1 MMNKKSY
8 ERWYC
13 MYYAQLHHQA
23 SIPPRVITVRGDG
36 QVKAKPSSIQ
46 LQIEV
51 QTRGQNVQEP
61 QQENAATMNR
71 VIQSTTALGIPSEQI
86 QTAAYT
92 ITPLYHFEDG
102 QQIFNGYEVTNAIT
116 VHVSN
121 PERIG
126 LIIDTAVD
134 NGANRITNIQF
145 KVDHV
150 DAYYQ
155 QALSLALHNAQAK
168 AKTIAETMHL
178 PLHLLPTEIVE
189 EQVNTP
195 ILYRSMAIS
204 SDMTPIEQGQI
215 DINAS
220 VRVNFQ
226 Y

>member
-1 MMNKKSY
+1 
-8 ERWYC
+8 
-13 MYYAQLHHQA
+13 MYYAQLPHQA
-23 SIPPRVITVRGDG
+23 PIPPRVITVTGTG
-36 QVKAKPSSIQ
+36 QVKAKPSAMQ

-51 QTRGQNVQEP
+51 QTQGQNVQEP
-61 QQENAATMNR
+61 QLKNAATMKQ
-71 VIQSTTALGIPSEQI
+71 VIQSITGLGIPSEQI

-102 QQIFNGYEVTNAIT
+102 QQIFTGYEVTNAIT
-116 VHVSN
+116 VNVSD
-121 PERIG
+121 PERVG
-126 LIIDTAVD
+126 FIIDTAVE
-134 NGANRITNIQF
+134 NGANRISNIQF
-145 KVDHV
+145 KVDRA

-178 PLHLLPTEIVE
+178 PLQLLPTEIVE

-195 ILYRSMAIS
+195 ILYRSMAVS

>member
-1 MMNKKSY
+1 
-8 ERWYC
+8 
-13 MYYAQLHHQA
+13 MYYAQLPHQA
-23 SIPPRVITVRGDG
+23 SIPPRVITVTGTG
-36 QVKAKPSSIQ
+36 QVKAKPSAMQ

-51 QTRGQNVQEP
+51 QTQGQNVQEP
-61 QQENAATMNR
+61 QQKNAATMKQ
-71 VIQSTTALGIPSEQI
+71 VIQSITALGIPSEQI

-102 QQIFNGYEVTNAIT
+102 QQIFTGYEVTNAIT
-116 VHVSN
+116 VNVSD
-121 PERIG
+121 PERVG
-126 LIIDTAVD
+126 LIIDTAVE
-134 NGANRITNIQF
+134 NGANRISNIQF
-145 KVDHV
+145 KVDRA

-178 PLHLLPTEIVE
+178 PLQLLPTEIVE

-195 ILYRSMAIS
+195 ILYRSMAVS

>member
-1 MMNKKSY
+1 
-8 ERWYC
+8 
-13 MYYAQLHHQA
+13 MYYAQLPHQA
-23 SIPPRVITVRGDG
+23 SIPPRVITVTGTG
-36 QVKAKPSSIQ
+36 QVKAKPSAMQ

-51 QTRGQNVQEP
+51 QTQGQNVQEP
-61 QQENAATMNR
+61 QQKNAATMKQ
-71 VIQSTTALGIPSEQI
+71 VIQSITALGIPSEQI

-102 QQIFNGYEVTNAIT
+102 QQIFTGYEVTNAIT
-116 VHVSN
+116 VNVSD
-121 PERIG
+121 PERVG
-126 LIIDTAVD
+126 FIIDTAVE
-134 NGANRITNIQF
+134 NGANRISNIQF
-145 KVDHV
+145 KVDRA

-178 PLHLLPTEIVE
+178 PLQLLPTEIVE

-195 ILYRSMAIS
+195 ILYRSMAVS

>member
-1 MMNKKSY
+1 
-8 ERWYC
+8 
-13 MYYAQLHHQA
+13 MYYAQLNHQA
-23 SIPPRVITVRGDG
+23 SIPSRVISVTGNG
-36 QVKAKPSSIQ
+36 QVTAKPSSIQ

-51 QTRGQNVQEP
+51 QTQGQNVQGP
-61 QQENAATMNR
+61 QQENAATMNQ
-71 VIQSTTALGIPSEQI
+71 VIQSITALGIPSEQI

-92 ITPLYHFEDG
+92 ITPLYHFEEG
-102 QQIFNGYEVTNAIT
+102 QQIFTGYEVSNAIT
-116 VHVSN
+116 VHVSD
-121 PERIG
+121 PERVG
-126 LIIDTAVD
+126 LIIDTAVE
-134 NGANRITNIQF
+134 NGANRISNIQF
-145 KVDHV
+145 KVDHA

-178 PLHLLPTEIVE
+178 PLQLFPTEIVE
-189 EQVNTP
+189 EQVHTP

-204 SDMTPIEQGQI
+204 PDMTPIEQGQI

>member
-1 MMNKKSY
+1 
-8 ERWYC
+8 
-13 MYYAQLHHQA
+13 MYYAQLPHQA
-23 SIPPRVITVRGDG
+23 SIPPRVITVTGTG
-36 QVKAKPSSIQ
+36 QVKAKPSAMQ

-51 QTRGQNVQEP
+51 QTQGQNVQEP
-61 QQENAATMNR
+61 QQKNAATMKQ
-71 VIQSTTALGIPSEQI
+71 VIQSITALGIPSEQI

-102 QQIFNGYEVTNAIT
+102 QQIFTGYEVTNAIT
-116 VHVSN
+116 VNVSD
-121 PERIG
+121 PERVG
-126 LIIDTAVD
+126 FIIDTAVE
-134 NGANRITNIQF
+134 NGANRISNIQF
-145 KVDHV
+145 KVDRA

-178 PLHLLPTEIVE
+178 PLQLLPTEIVE

-195 ILYRSMAIS
+195 ILYRSIAVS

>member
-1 MMNKKSY
+1 
-8 ERWYC
+8 
-13 MYYAQLHHQA
+13 MYYAQLPHQA
-23 SIPPRVITVRGDG
+23 SIPPRVITVTGTG
-36 QVKAKPSSIQ
+36 QVKVKPSAMQ

-51 QTRGQNVQEP
+51 QTQGQNVQEP
-61 QQENAATMNR
+61 QQKNAATMKQ
-71 VIQSTTALGIPSEQI
+71 VIQSITALGIPSEQI

-102 QQIFNGYEVTNAIT
+102 QQIFTGYEVTNAIT
-116 VHVSN
+116 VNVSD
-121 PERIG
+121 PERVG
-126 LIIDTAVD
+126 FIIDTAVE
-134 NGANRITNIQF
+134 NGANRISNIQF
-145 KVDHV
+145 KVDRA

-178 PLHLLPTEIVE
+178 PLQLLPTEIVE

-195 ILYRSMAIS
+195 ILYRSMAVS

>member
-1 MMNKKSY
+1 
-8 ERWYC
+8 

-23 SIPPRVITVRGDG
+23 SIPSRVITVTGNG
-36 QVKAKPSSIQ
+36 QVTAKPSSMQ

-51 QTRGQNVQEP
+51 QTQGQNVQEP
-61 QQENAATMNR
+61 QQENAATMNE
-71 VIQSTTALGIPSEQI
+71 VIQSITALGIPSEQI

-102 QQIFNGYEVTNAIT
+102 QQIFTGYEVTNAIT
-116 VHVSN
+116 VHVSD
-121 PERIG
+121 PERVG
-126 LIIDTAVD
+126 LIIDTAVE
-134 NGANRITNIQF
+134 NGANRISNIQF
-145 KVDHV
+145 KVDHA

-178 PLHLLPTEIVE
+178 PLQLFPTEIVE
-189 EQVNTP
+189 EQVHTP

>member
-1 MMNKKSY
+1 
-8 ERWYC
+8 
-13 MYYAQLHHQA
+13 MYYAQLNHQA
-23 SIPPRVITVRGDG
+23 SIPSRVISVTGNG
-36 QVKAKPSSIQ
+36 QVTAKPSSIQ

-51 QTRGQNVQEP
+51 QTQGQNVQGP
-61 QQENAATMNR
+61 QQENAATMNQ
-71 VIQSTTALGIPSEQI
+71 VIQSITALGIPSEQI

-102 QQIFNGYEVTNAIT
+102 QQIFTGYDVSNAIT
-116 VHVSN
+116 VHVSD
-121 PERIG
+121 PERVG
-126 LIIDTAVD
+126 LIIDTAVE
-134 NGANRITNIQF
+134 NGANRISNIQF
-145 KVDHV
+145 KVDHA

-178 PLHLLPTEIVE
+178 PLQLFPTEIVE
-189 EQVNTP
+189 EQVHTP

-204 SDMTPIEQGQI
+204 PDMTPVEQGQI
-215 DINAS
+215 GINAS

>member
-1 MMNKKSY
+1 
-8 ERWYC
+8 
-13 MYYAQLHHQA
+13 MYYAQLPHQA
-23 SIPPRVITVRGDG
+23 SIPPRVITVTGTG
-36 QVKAKPSSIQ
+36 QVKARPSAMQ

-51 QTRGQNVQEP
+51 QTQGQNVQEP
-61 QQENAATMNR
+61 QQKNAATMKQ
-71 VIQSTTALGIPSEQI
+71 VIQSITALGIPSEQI

-102 QQIFNGYEVTNAIT
+102 QQIFTGYEVTNAIT
-116 VHVSN
+116 VNVSD
-121 PERIG
+121 PERVG
-126 LIIDTAVD
+126 FIIDTAVE
-134 NGANRITNIQF
+134 NGANRISNIQF
-145 KVDHV
+145 KVDRA

-178 PLHLLPTEIVE
+178 PLQLLPTEIVE

-195 ILYRSMAIS
+195 ILYRSMAVS

>member
-1 MMNKKSY
+1 MVLYVLCS
-8 ERWYC
+8 
-13 MYYAQLHHQA
+13 APSSGIH
-23 SIPPRVITVRGDG
+23 SPRVITVRGDG

-178 PLHLLPTEIVE
+178 PLQLLPTEIVE

>member
-1 MMNKKSY
+1 
-8 ERWYC
+8 
-13 MYYAQLHHQA
+13 MYYAQLHHQKA

-36 QVKAKPSSIQ
+36 QVKSKPSSIQ

-71 VIQSTTALGIPSEQI
+71 VIQSITALGIPSEQI

-178 PLHLLPTEIVE
+178 PLQLLPTEIVE

>member
-1 MMNKKSY
+1 MLS
-8 ERWYC
+8 
-13 MYYAQLHHQA
+13 
-23 SIPPRVITVRGDG
+23 SIIRHPFPPRVITVRGDG

-178 PLHLLPTEIVE
+178 PLQLLPTEIVE

>member
-1 MMNKKSY
+1 
-8 ERWYC
+8 
-13 MYYAQLHHQA
+13 MYYAQLPHQA
-23 SIPPRVITVRGDG
+23 PIPPRVITVTGTG
-36 QVKAKPSSIQ
+36 QVKAKPSAMQ

-51 QTRGQNVQEP
+51 QTHGQNVQEP
-61 QQENAATMNR
+61 QQKNAATMKQ
-71 VIQSTTALGIPSEQI
+71 VIQSITALGIPSEQI

-102 QQIFNGYEVTNAIT
+102 QQIFTGYEVTNAIT
-116 VHVSN
+116 VNVSD
-121 PERIG
+121 PERVG
-126 LIIDTAVD
+126 FIIDTAVE
-134 NGANRITNIQF
+134 NGANRISNIQF
-145 KVDHV
+145 KVDRA
-150 DAYYQ
+150 DTYYQ

-178 PLHLLPTEIVE
+178 PLQLLPTEIVE

-195 ILYRSMAIS
+195 ILYRSMAVS

>member
-1 MMNKKSY
+1 M
-8 ERWYC
+8 YC
-13 MYYAQLHHQA
+13 MYYAQLNHQA
-23 SIPPRVITVRGDG
+23 SIPSRVISVTGNG
-36 QVKAKPSSIQ
+36 QVTAKPSSIQ

-51 QTRGQNVQEP
+51 QTQGQNVQGP
-61 QQENAATMNR
+61 QQENAATMNQ
-71 VIQSTTALGIPSEQI
+71 VIQSITALGIPSEQI

-92 ITPLYHFEDG
+92 ITPLYHFEEG
-102 QQIFNGYEVTNAIT
+102 QQIFTGYEVSNAIT
-116 VHVSN
+116 VHVSD
-121 PERIG
+121 PERVG
-126 LIIDTAVD
+126 LITDTAVE
-134 NGANRITNIQF
+134 NGANRISNIQF
-145 KVDHV
+145 KVDHA

-178 PLHLLPTEIVE
+178 PLQLFPTEIVE
-189 EQVNTP
+189 EQVHTP

-204 SDMTPIEQGQI
+204 PDMTPIEQGQI

>member
-1 MMNKKSY
+1 
-8 ERWYC
+8 
-13 MYYAQLHHQA
+13 MYYAQLPHQA
-23 SIPPRVITVRGDG
+23 SIPPRVITVTGTG
-36 QVKAKPSSIQ
+36 QVKAKPSAMQ

-51 QTRGQNVQEP
+51 QTQGQNVQEP
-61 QQENAATMNR
+61 QQKNAATMKQ
-71 VIQSTTALGIPSEQI
+71 VIQSITALGIPSEQI

-102 QQIFNGYEVTNAIT
+102 QQIFTGYEVTNAIT
-116 VHVSN
+116 VNLSD
-121 PERIG
+121 PERVG
-126 LIIDTAVD
+126 LIIDTAVE
-134 NGANRITNIQF
+134 NGANRISNIQF
-145 KVDHV
+145 KVDRA

-178 PLHLLPTEIVE
+178 PLQLLPTEIVE

-195 ILYRSMAIS
+195 ILYRSMAVS

>member
-1 MMNKKSY
+1 
-8 ERWYC
+8 
-13 MYYAQLHHQA
+13 MYYAQLPHQA
-23 SIPPRVITVRGDG
+23 SIPPRVITVTGTG
-36 QVKAKPSSIQ
+36 QVKAKPSAMQ

-51 QTRGQNVQEP
+51 QTQGQNVQEP
-61 QQENAATMNR
+61 QQKNAVTMKQ
-71 VIQSTTALGIPSEQI
+71 VIQSITALGIPSEQI

-102 QQIFNGYEVTNAIT
+102 QQIFTGYEVTNAIT
-116 VHVSN
+116 VNVSD
-121 PERIG
+121 PERVG
-126 LIIDTAVD
+126 FIIDTAVE
-134 NGANRITNIQF
+134 NGANRISNIQF
-145 KVDHV
+145 KVDRA

-155 QALSLALHNAQAK
+155 QALSLALHNGQAK

-178 PLHLLPTEIVE
+178 PLQLLPTEIVE

-195 ILYRSMAIS
+195 ILYRSMAVS

>member
-1 MMNKKSY
+1 
-8 ERWYC
+8 
-13 MYYAQLHHQA
+13 MYYAQLPHQA
-23 SIPPRVITVRGDG
+23 SIPPRVITVTGTG
-36 QVKAKPSSIQ
+36 QVKAKPSAMQ

-51 QTRGQNVQEP
+51 QTQGQNVQEP
-61 QQENAATMNR
+61 QQKNAATMKQ
-71 VIQSTTALGIPSEQI
+71 VIQSITALGIPSEQI

-102 QQIFNGYEVTNAIT
+102 QQIFTSYEVTNAIT
-116 VHVSN
+116 VNVSD
-121 PERIG
+121 PERVG
-126 LIIDTAVD
+126 LIIDTAVE
-134 NGANRITNIQF
+134 NGANRISNIQF
-145 KVDHV
+145 KVDRA

-178 PLHLLPTEIVE
+178 PLQLLPTEIVE

-195 ILYRSMAIS
+195 ILYRSMAVS
-204 SDMTPIEQGQI
+204 SDMTPVEQGQI

>member
-1 MMNKKSY
+1 
-8 ERWYC
+8 
-13 MYYAQLHHQA
+13 MYYAQLNHQA
-23 SIPPRVITVRGDG
+23 SIPSRVISVTGNG
-36 QVKAKPSSIQ
+36 QVTAKPSSIQ

-51 QTRGQNVQEP
+51 QTQGQNVQGP
-61 QQENAATMNR
+61 QQENAATTNQ
-71 VIQSTTALGIPSEQI
+71 VIQSITALGIPSEQI

-102 QQIFNGYEVTNAIT
+102 QQIFTGYEVSNAIT
-116 VHVSN
+116 VHVSD
-121 PERIG
+121 PERVG
-126 LIIDTAVD
+126 LIIDTAVE
-134 NGANRITNIQF
+134 NGANRISNIQF
-145 KVDHV
+145 KVDHA

-178 PLHLLPTEIVE
+178 PLQLFPTEIVE
-189 EQVNTP
+189 EQVHTP

-204 SDMTPIEQGQI
+204 PDMTPIEQGQI

>member
-1 MMNKKSY
+1 
-8 ERWYC
+8 
-13 MYYAQLHHQA
+13 MYYAQLNHQA
-23 SIPPRVITVRGDG
+23 SIPSRVISVTGNG
-36 QVKAKPSSIQ
+36 QVTAKPSSIQ

-51 QTRGQNVQEP
+51 QTQGQNVQGP
-61 QQENAATMNR
+61 QQENAATMNQ
-71 VIQSTTALGIPSEQI
+71 VIQSITALGIPSEQI

-102 QQIFNGYEVTNAIT
+102 QQIFTGYEVSNAIT
-116 VHVSN
+116 VHVSD
-121 PERIG
+121 PERVG
-126 LIIDTAVD
+126 LIIDTAVE
-134 NGANRITNIQF
+134 NGANRISNIQF
-145 KVDHV
+145 KVDHA

-178 PLHLLPTEIVE
+178 PLQLFPTEIVE
-189 EQVNTP
+189 EQVHTP

-204 SDMTPIEQGQI
+204 PDMTPIEQGQI

>member
-1 MMNKKSY
+1 
-8 ERWYC
+8 
-13 MYYAQLHHQA
+13 MYYAQLNHQA
-23 SIPPRVITVRGDG
+23 SIPSRVISVTGNG
-36 QVKAKPSSIQ
+36 QVTAKPSSIQ

-51 QTRGQNVQEP
+51 QTQGQNVQGP
-61 QQENAATMNR
+61 QQENAATMNQ
-71 VIQSTTALGIPSEQI
+71 VIQSITALGIPSEQI

-92 ITPLYHFEDG
+92 ITPLYHFEEG
-102 QQIFNGYEVTNAIT
+102 QQIFTGYEVSNAIT
-116 VHVSN
+116 VHVSD
-121 PERIG
+121 PERVG
-126 LIIDTAVD
+126 LITDTAVE
-134 NGANRITNIQF
+134 NGANRISNIQF
-145 KVDHV
+145 KVDHA

-178 PLHLLPTEIVE
+178 PLQLFPTEIVE
-189 EQVNTP
+189 EQVHTP

-204 SDMTPIEQGQI
+204 PDMTPIEQGQI

>member
-1 MMNKKSY
+1 
-8 ERWYC
+8 
-13 MYYAQLHHQA
+13 MYYAQLPHQA
-23 SIPPRVITVRGDG
+23 SIPPRVITVTGTG
-36 QVKAKPSSIQ
+36 QVKAKPSAMQ

-51 QTRGQNVQEP
+51 QTQGQNVQEP
-61 QQENAATMNR
+61 QQKNAATMKQ
-71 VIQSTTALGIPSEQI
+71 VIQSITALGIPSEQI

-102 QQIFNGYEVTNAIT
+102 QQIFTGYEVTNAIT
-116 VHVSN
+116 VNVSD
-121 PERIG
+121 PERVG
-126 LIIDTAVD
+126 FIIDTAVE
-134 NGANRITNIQF
+134 NGANRISNIQF
-145 KVDHV
+145 KVDRA

-178 PLHLLPTEIVE
+178 PLQLLPTEIVE

-195 ILYRSMAIS
+195 ILYRSMAVS
-204 SDMTPIEQGQI
+204 SDMTPVEQGQI

>member
-1 MMNKKSY
+1 
-8 ERWYC
+8 
-13 MYYAQLHHQA
+13 MYYAQLNHQT
-23 SIPPRVITVRGDG
+23 SLPPRIITVTGNG

-51 QTRGQNVQEP
+51 QTQGQNVQEP
-61 QQENAATMNR
+61 QQKNASTMNQ
-71 VIQSTTALGIPSEQI
+71 VIQSITALGIPSEQI

-102 QQIFNGYEVTNAIT
+102 QQIFTGYEVTNAIT
-116 VHVSN
+116 VHITD
-121 PERIG
+121 PERVG
-126 LIIDTAVD
+126 FIIDTAVE
-134 NGANRITNIQF
+134 NGANRISNIQF
-145 KVDHV
+145 KVDHA

-178 PLHLLPTEIVE
+178 PLQLLPTEIVE

-204 SDMTPIEQGQI
+204 PDMTPIEQGQI